1 MAADATD
8 VRREAHTKIRARI
21 VAALAKAF
29 HLEQTP
35 GLQIDFGNHVD
46 TWLSLPPDFAT
57 GALSDESIVAALQTE
72 LGRAFAQGAC
82 VRFGDAQR
90 GADVWLPLPPGF
102 LNGALSEDESQAVA
116 GSSIMIRWDVVPGK
130 FLREAAPGELLLIGC
145 GIFPAKFFGGTAS

>member
-1 MAADATD
+1 MAADVTD
-8 VRREAHTKIRARI
+8 VLREAHTKIRARI
-21 VAALAKAF
+21 VGALEKAF
-29 HLEQTP
+29 RLEQAP

-46 TWLSLPPDFAT
+46 TWLSLPPDFAM

-72 LGRAFAQGAC
+72 LGLAFAQGAC

-102 LNGALSEDESQAVA
+102 LSGTLSEAEHQAVT
-116 GSSIMIRWDVVPGK
+116 GWSIMIRWDVVPGK
-130 FLREAAPGELLLIGC
+130 VLREAAPGALLLLGC